1 MLAGAGGGSRGM
13 LGRLLTLKKRG
24 LSGARERARVC
35 VVRKESAAWV
45 AIRKQWSKFDV

>member
-35 VVRKESAAWV
+35 GSQRVRCVGSDLQAMEQV
-45 AIRKQWSKFDV
+45 